1 MVKRRKDNVKTVIY
15 HYEGSVFM
23 NISIDRE
30 KIVPPM
36 EKMINKI
43 HQKYYTLDE
52 LNEISLLIAK
62 LVKFSEK
69 KKDQKTDVSNG

>member
-1 MVKRRKDNVKTVIY
+1 
-15 HYEGSVFM
+15 M